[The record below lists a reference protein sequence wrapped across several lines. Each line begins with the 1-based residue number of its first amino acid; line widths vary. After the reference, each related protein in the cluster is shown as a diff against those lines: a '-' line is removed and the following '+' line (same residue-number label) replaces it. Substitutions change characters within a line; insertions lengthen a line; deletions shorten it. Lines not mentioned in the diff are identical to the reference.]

1 MASQLG
7 GTGRPEREGVEKMRL
22 PRKLLLLVS
31 MVGVFSMLG
40 AGVAFADHTGG
51 TEWTCNTGA
60 TVDGELCTD
69 RNPIGPAASQIGP
82 VGGNIADPGRAKAFA
97 GGTPSNAV
105 NAINNNPLCPFH
117 GVAGP

>member
-1 MASQLG
+1 
-7 GTGRPEREGVEKMRL
+7 MRL

-51 TEWTCNTGA
+51 TEWTCSNSEGA
-60 TVDGELCTD
+60 LEGNGCAPGD
-69 RNPIGPAASQIGP
+69 RDFEGAAADGPAFGP
-82 VGGNIADPGRAKAFA
+82 VGSNIADPGRAKAFA

-105 NAINNNPLCPFH
+105 VAINNNPLCPFH